1 METLRASAVSIG
13 GRLTVRQLEG
23 WPAPVATTPLT
34 IPGANGGFA
43 VLFRFGVLCTVGLPA
58 EDASR
63 LLVQARELVAEPRAQ
78 GGSEEA
84 ELLIHAAGEEGVDT
98 NGRIVLR
105 DFSPG
110 RAQIVA
116 SVLAKS
122 AVLSDYE
129 GEVAAVFERIE
140 PFAAQLQQARLPRS
154 GKALLKELGDV
165 LLIQSRMVGRAEIS
179 EKPDITWERP
189 ELDRLY
195 ERLAAEFELRDREQ
209 ALTRKLQLIQ
219 QGANNY
225 LDLLN
230 SQRTLRVEWYIVI
243 LILAEIVLV
252 ILYELAR

>member
-1 METLRASAVSIG
+1 MDTLRASAVSIG
-13 GRLTVRQLEG
+13 GRLTVRHLDG

-34 IPGANGGFA
+34 IPGPDGGFA
-43 VLFRFGVLCTVGLPA
+43 VLFRFGVVCAVGLPA
-58 EDASR
+58 EETNR
-63 LLVQARELVAEPRAQ
+63 LLQVRELAVEPRTQ
-78 GGSEEA
+78 GGSEDA
-84 ELLIHAAGEEGVDT
+84 ELLIRPGGEEGIDT
-98 NGRIVLR
+98 EGRIVLR
-105 DFSPG
+105 EFSAG

-140 PFAAQLQQARLPRS
+140 PFAAQLRQSRLPRS
-154 GKALLKELGDV
+154 SKALLKELGDV

-219 QGANNY
+219 IAAQTY
-225 LDLLN
+225 LDLIN
-230 SQRTLRVEWYIVI
+230 GQRTLRVEWYIVI
-243 LILAEIVLV
+243 LILAEIVLF
-252 ILYELAR
+252 LYELTR